1 MFDEPGEKIKITAKV
16 LFWLSMIGSLGLGIV
31 FGRDRYGDVEFLR
44 FLLIFVSG
52 AVVSFVSSLVLYG
65 FGEAVESVSGNNGN
79 AYRIHRDLDEIK
91 RKLDRADESVTAQGK
106 EKPQTGSFNLAD
118 YIY

>member
-1 MFDEPGEKIKITAKV
+1 MAKV
-16 LFWLSMIGSLGLGIV
+16 LFWLSVIGSLSLGIV
-31 FGRDRYGDVEFLR
+31 FGRDRYGNFELLT

-65 FGEAVESVSGNNGN
+65 FGEAVESVSVNMGT
-79 AYRIHRDLDEIK
+79 AYQIYRDLDEIK
-91 RKLDRADESVTAQGK
+91 RKLDRTDKPVTAQGK

-118 YIY
+118 YV